1 MLFPQCALNAY
12 DDLHIPDF
20 LLIPMPKFANTRAWE
35 QAELLMQ
42 PTFIRVIDNI
52 GKQLETSHWK
62 GTYEEVQL
70 WADGISEATKTQV
83 LELRQQLETAA
94 PKELEDIQEAL
105 VRLPSPHPGYLL
117 CLKYQGRQITVDI
130 WQLCYQICF
139 RNYSPVLN
147 AMDTDL
153 IVEIDTTMIDE
164 TGDVDW
170 QKLDIKTKQLIGQIF
185 TSLSGAN
192 SDTES

>member
-1 MLFPQCALNAY
+1 
-12 DDLHIPDF
+12 
-20 LLIPMPKFANTRAWE
+20 MPKFANTRAWE

-62 GTYEEVQL
+62 GTYQEVQL
-70 WADGISEATKTQV
+70 WADGISEDTKAQVATLQK
-83 LELRQQLETAA
+83 QLETA
-94 PKELEDIQEAL
+94 PPEELEEIQEAL
-105 VRLPSPHPGYLL
+105 MRLPSSHPGYLL
-117 CLKYQGRQITVDI
+117 CLQYQGRQITVDV

-147 AMDTDL
+147 AMDTNL
-153 IVEIDTTMIDE
+153 IVEVDTNLIDE

-170 QKLDIKTKQLIGQIF
+170 QKLDDKTKQLIGQIF
-185 TSLSGAN
+185 NSLSGTD
-192 SDTES
+192 STEEA